1 MKKLFIAFLAL
12 VSIHVF
18 AESQSKTPLEVVN
31 ARMVAYN
38 NHDLTSFLSTYSKNV
53 QIFTYPNKPLGKPG
67 KEHLAFIFEPMF
79 KEKNVHVE
87 IHSQITQGNYVINHE
102 TVTYDKKPQKY
113 ASIYE
118 VENGLIKS
126 VQFLRE

>member
-1 MKKLFIAFLAL
+1 MKKLLLILL
-12 VSIHVF
+12 VLLPIHVLGD
-18 AESQSKTPLEVVN
+18 SQPKTPLEVVN
-31 ARMVAYN
+31 ARMAAYN
-38 NHDLTSFLSTYSKNV
+38 NHDLTSFLNTYSENI
-53 QIFTYPNKPLGKPG
+53 QIFTYPSKPLGKPG

-79 KEKNVHVE
+79 KEKSVHVE
-87 IHSQITQGNYVINHE
+87 IHSQITQGNYVVNHE

-113 ASIYE
+113 VSIYE